1 MRCVIKYLGTD
12 VIQKGMLKIYL
23 NVLRNENTVWR
34 LCRAG
39 SYQPFRKIL
48 FFWLP
53 LRETKNQNWP
63 NNTDIRIRKK
73 DRTYLML
80 GTYKSRH
87 TIQLDTLHKWVHV
100 RLVRW
105 RVGAGMEEAELSPG
119 VVKFPQP
126 IF

>member
-1 MRCVIKYLGTD
+1 MAALT
-12 VIQKGMLKIYL
+12 
-23 NVLRNENTVWR
+23 
-34 LCRAG
+34 
-39 SYQPFRKIL
+39 
-48 FFWLP
+48 
-53 LRETKNQNWP
+53 ETKNQKANYWP

-73 DRTYLML
+73 DRIYLML
-80 GTYKSRH
+80 ETYKCRH

-105 RVGAGMEEAELSPG
+105 RVGAGMEEAELSAG